1 MLTLRHF
8 CTMFAALMLVSG
20 CERSVAPPSATV
32 AASASA
38 VPAVTPVVAARPAV
52 ASVDVGQVNTAF
64 ALVAGS
70 CNGKSCAAEI
80 ELVVNG
86 QRLDAVPLEFS
97 ASDAKLVAKA
107 DDTSFAS
114 SQSLTTYTAG
124 EEEGAVTTAIQP
136 VRLSAQRTGLLV
148 QQAAGFEHVKRRR
161 DVFVVEEK
169 KLKRIWSKQD
179 GSGPVRSYA
188 DVVASSANADQIMLI
203 EGGAFAPNQA
213 DEVTVQRLLWDEAGQ
228 TLQVLPVASM
238 AARVVGNFANAE
250 AARSKYADPC
260 LAHYW
265 LLRAD
270 QVGEKS
276 KRFVLA
282 LLAPEAAILALQARA
297 QCLPKEAQRM
307 AQFRPINEKKLELL
321 CLN

>member
-1 MLTLRHF
+1 MLTSRHF
-8 CTMFAALMLVSG
+8 CTMFAALMLVSA
-20 CERSVAPPSATV
+20 CERSAAPPSATV
-32 AASASA
+32 AASARA
-38 VPAVTPVVAARPAV
+38 VPAVAPTAAARPAV
-52 ASVDVGQVNTAF
+52 ASVDAGLPNTAF

-86 QRLDAVPLEFS
+86 QRLDAVPLEFA
-97 ASDAKLVAKA
+97 ASDAKLVAKG

-136 VRLSAQRTGLLV
+136 VRLSAQRMGLLV

-188 DVVASSANADQIMLI
+188 DVVASGANAGEIVLI
-203 EGGAFAPNQA
+203 EGGSFAPNQA
-213 DEVTVQRLLWDEAGQ
+213 DEVTVQRLLWDEPGQ
-228 TLQVLPVASM
+228 TLQATPVPVM
-238 AARVVGNFANAE
+238 AAMVVGNFANAE
-250 AARSKYADPC
+250 VARAKYADQC
-260 LAHYW
+260 LVNYW
-265 LLRAD
+265 VLRAD

-282 LLAPEAAILALQARA
+282 LLAPEAMVPALQARA
-297 QCLPKEAQRM
+297 KCLPKETQRM
-307 AQFRPINEKKLELL
+307 AQFRPINEKK
-321 CLN
+321 

>member
-1 MLTLRHF
+1 MLTSRHF
-8 CTMFAALMLVSG
+8 CTMFAALMLVSA
-20 CERSVAPPSATV
+20 CERSAAPPSATV
-32 AASASA
+32 AVPASA
-38 VPAVTPVVAARPAV
+38 VPAVAPTAAARPAV
-52 ASVDVGQVNTAF
+52 ASVDAGLPNTAF

-86 QRLDAVPLEFS
+86 QRLDVVPLEFA

-114 SQSLTTYTAG
+114 SQSLTTYTAGVTTYTAG

-188 DVVASSANADQIMLI
+188 DVVASGTNADQIVLI
-203 EGGAFAPNQA
+203 EGGSFAPNQA
-213 DEVTVQRLLWDEAGQ
+213 DEVTVQRLLWDEPGQ
-228 TLQVLPVASM
+228 NLQVLPVDSM
-238 AARVVGNFANAE
+238 AAMVVGNFANAE
-250 AARSKYADPC
+250 AARAKYAHPC
-260 LAHYW
+260 LANYW
-265 LLRAD
+265 VLRAD

-282 LLAPEAAILALQARA
+282 LLVPEAMVPALQARA
-297 QCLPKEAQRM
+297 KCLPKETQRK
-307 AQFRPINEKKLELL
+307 AQFRPINEKK
-321 CLN
+321 

>member
-1 MLTLRHF
+1 MLTSRYF

-20 CERSVAPPSATV
+20 CERNAAPPMSTV
-32 AASASA
+32 AASAAA
-38 VPAVTPVVAARPAV
+38 VPVVVRTTAARPAV
-52 ASVDVGQVNTAF
+52 ASVGAGQANTAF

-70 CNGKSCAAEI
+70 CTEKRCAAEI

-86 QRLDAVPLEFS
+86 QRLDAVPLEFA

-124 EEEGAVTTAIQP
+124 DEEGAVTTAIQP

-161 DVFVVEEK
+161 DVFIVDDK

-188 DVVASSANADQIMLI
+188 DVVASSANADEIVLI
-203 EGGAFAPNQA
+203 EGGSFVPNQA
-213 DEVTVQRLLWDEAGQ
+213 DEVTVQRLLWDEPGQ
-228 TLQVLPVASM
+228 TLQATPVPVM
-238 AARVVGNFANAE
+238 AAMVVGNFANAE
-250 AARSKYADPC
+250 TARAKYADPC
-260 LAHYW
+260 LANYW

-282 LLAPEAAILALQARA
+282 LLAPEALLPALQSRA
-297 QCLPKEAQRM
+297 KCLPREAQRM
-307 AQFRPINEKKLELL
+307 AQFRPINEKK
-321 CLN
+321 

>member
-1 MLTLRHF
+1 MLTSRHF
-8 CTMFAALMLVSG
+8 CTMFAALMLVSA
-20 CERSVAPPSATV
+20 CERSAAPPSATV

-38 VPAVTPVVAARPAV
+38 VPAVAPTAAARPAV
-52 ASVDVGQVNTAF
+52 ASVDAGLANTSF

-86 QRLDAVPLEFS
+86 QRVDAVPLEFA

-161 DVFVVEEK
+161 DVFVVEDK

-188 DVVASSANADQIMLI
+188 DVIASGTNADQIVLI
-203 EGGAFAPNQA
+203 EGGSFAPNQA
-213 DEVTVQRLLWDEAGQ
+213 DEVTVQRLLWDEPGQ
-228 TLQVLPVASM
+228 NLQVLPVDSM
-238 AARVVGNFANAE
+238 AAMVVGNFANAE
-250 AARSKYADPC
+250 AGRSKYADPC
-260 LAHYW
+260 LANYW
-265 LLRAD
+265 VLRAD

-282 LLAPEAAILALQARA
+282 LLVPEAMVPVLQARA
-297 QCLPKEAQRM
+297 KCLPKETQRM
-307 AQFRPINEKKLELL
+307 AQFRPINERK
-321 CLN
+321 

>member
-1 MLTLRHF
+1 MLTSRHF
-8 CTMFAALMLVSG
+8 CTIFVALMLVSA
-20 CERSVAPPSATV
+20 CERSAAPPSSTV

-38 VPAVTPVVAARPAV
+38 VPAVAPTATARPAV
-52 ASVDVGQVNTAF
+52 ANVDAGLANTAF
-64 ALVAGS
+64 ALVVGTCAE
-70 CNGKSCAAEI
+70 KRCAAEI

-86 QRLDAVPLEFS
+86 QRLDAVPLEFA
-97 ASDAKLVAKA
+97 ASDAKLVAKN

-114 SQSLTTYTAG
+114 SHSLTTYTAG
-124 EEEGAVTTAIQP
+124 EEEGSVTTAIQA

-161 DVFVVEEK
+161 DVFIVEEK

-188 DVVASSANADQIMLI
+188 DVVASGTNADQIVLI
-203 EGGAFAPNQA
+203 EGGSFAPNQA
-213 DEVTVQRLLWDEAGQ
+213 DEVTVQRLLWDEPGQ

-238 AARVVGNFANAE
+238 AALVVGNFANAE
-250 AARSKYADPC
+250 AARSKYAEPC
-260 LAHYW
+260 LANYW

-282 LLAPEAAILALQARA
+282 LLAPEAAIPALQDRA
-297 QCLPKEAQRM
+297 KCLPKEAQRM
-307 AQFRPINEKKLELL
+307 AQFRPINEKK
-321 CLN
+321 